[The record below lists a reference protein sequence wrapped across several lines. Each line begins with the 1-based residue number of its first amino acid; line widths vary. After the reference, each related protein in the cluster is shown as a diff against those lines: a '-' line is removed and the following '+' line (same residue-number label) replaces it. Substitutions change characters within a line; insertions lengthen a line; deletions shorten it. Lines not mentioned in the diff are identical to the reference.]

1 MKQRVV
7 TLMWGTA
14 WDRYGRKFVET
25 FERHWPDEVEL
36 FIITDKVLPTKRA
49 TQIMLADVHGYTNF
63 MERWGH
69 KRKEIYL
76 WKNDAVEWA
85 PQGMAPRAALD
96 GLSDGDILAWF
107 DADVETI
114 KDIPVRWLRRLL
126 GKWSDK
132 DMACLQRSM
141 MPTELGFW
149 CVRINAD
156 TRRMVRSFAALYS
169 SGVVF
174 EFPERHSGRVFDI
187 ALLACPLRVRNLNA
201 ADDRWQPWDKSLL
214 AEFTV
219 HHKGGK
225 GR

>member
-7 TLMWGTA
+7 TLMWGNA
-14 WDRYGRKFVET
+14 WERYGQRFTET
-25 FERHWPDEVEL
+25 FERHWPADVEL
-36 FIITDKVLPTKRA
+36 VIVTDRELPTKRA
-49 TQIMLADVHGYTNF
+49 TQIGLADVPGYSDF
-63 MERWGH
+63 MDRWGH
-69 KRKEIYL
+69 KRKDSHL
-76 WKNDAVEWA
+76 WKHDAVEWA

-96 GLSDGDILAWF
+96 GLSGGDILAWF

-114 KDIPVRWLRRLL
+114 ADVPSGWLKRVI
-126 GKWSDK
+126 GKHN

-149 CVRINAD
+149 CVRINPD

-174 EFPERHSGRVFDI
+174 EFPDRHSGRVFDI
-187 ALLACPLRVRNLNA
+187 ALSACPLRVRNLNA
-201 ADDRWQPWDKSLL
+201 ADEMWQPWGKSPL
-214 AEFTV
+214 AAFTV